1 MKKLFEVVAVVG
13 VTAILFV
20 GCAGTESAAQN
31 NSEATQETEI
41 EESIMDPETLNQ
53 SVQDTLT
60 YEGGLY
66 VNGNQDCEMELA
78 IFKNEE
84 GESIYLIYDAGMI
97 EYGIYDTEDAVAE
110 DGTEYEQIN
119 VRDDLTYGYY
129 FSEDMTEG
137 MLVDEDGVVYA
148 SLALDERVARD
159 LVRTTIV
166 GE

>member
-1 MKKLFEVVAVVG
+1 M
-13 VTAILFV
+13 TRR
-20 GCAGTESAAQN
+20 
-31 NSEATQETEI
+31 
-41 EESIMDPETLNQ
+41 
-53 SVQDTLT
+53 
-60 YEGGLY
+60 
-66 VNGNQDCEMELA
+66 
-78 IFKNEE
+78 
-84 GESIYLIYDAGMI
+84 ESIYLIYDAGMI

>member
-13 VTAILFV
+13 VTAILFA

-66 VNGNQDCEMELA
+66 VNGNPDSDMELA

-84 GESIYLIYDAGMI
+84 GESICARLLMMI
-97 EYGIYDTEDAVAE
+97 LSRSRCIAT
-110 DGTEYEQIN
+110 IP
-119 VRDDLTYGYY
+119 
-129 FSEDMTEG
+129 
-137 MLVDEDGVVYA
+137 
-148 SLALDERVARD
+148 ERIRVMARH
-159 LVRTTIV
+159 
-166 GE
+166 